1 MKYTK
6 YNEFGNVIEH
16 LHKSEYSSVVGLKIK
31 HYDALKQI
39 KDSNKCFGDKV
50 REIMKRGITN
60 NTVYARKLLEM
71 I

>member
-6 YNEFGNVIEH
+6 YDEFGNLVEH
-16 LHKSEYSSVVGLKIK
+16 LHKSEYSSIAELKRK
-31 HYDALKQI
+31 HYDTLRQI

-50 REIMKRGITN
+50 REIMKRGITS